1 MARLA
6 HRVLLLALAALALT
20 AVPAEAKETW
30 FGTVEWTLHRS
41 EVNHG
46 FCRGDPAD
54 CVETTDIDGSVRLTP
69 GGGSRLQV
77 RYHHTAGPGLDVGG
91 CNDVSLSLDA
101 PLDDESKLDVLTHER
116 TLDPAAGE
124 SDVDALFHGHFPP
137 GACDE
142 GSSIGIELVTTFR
155 STGTRIRRTDAN
167 DERCVHPEGWFGA
180 AGLDWTCTTSVDLFR
195 ISKASAGDDNLR
207 GTRRSERLC
216 GLAGDDTLVGLG
228 GRDRLFGDACGR
240 RRSRGNDYL
249 DGGAG
254 DDTLVGGR
262 GKDQLIGAAGADR
275 IRPGPGPDYVL
286 AMSGNDVILARDGRH
301 DFVDCGRGRD
311 VVVAD
316 AADELLRCER
326 RR

>member
-1 MARLA
+1 
-6 HRVLLLALAALALT
+6 
-20 AVPAEAKETW
+20 
-30 FGTVEWTLHRS
+30 
-41 EVNHG
+41 
-46 FCRGDPAD
+46 
-54 CVETTDIDGSVRLTP
+54 VRLTRD
-69 GGGSRLQV
+69 GGSRLQA
-77 RYHHTAGPGLDVGG
+77 RYRYSAGPGLDVGG

-101 PLDDESKLDVLTHER
+101 PLDDQSKLDVLTYER
-116 TLDPAAGE
+116 TLDPAGSSDE
-124 SDVDALFHGHFPP
+124 SDVDALFHGFFPS
-137 GACDE
+137 GTCNE
-142 GSSIGIELVTTFR
+142 GGSSFEIAMLTTLR
-155 STGTRIRRTDAN
+155 STGTRIRTTATN
-167 DERCVHPEGWFGA
+167 GERCARPPDWFGA
-180 AGLDWTCTTSVDLFR
+180 AGLDYTCMTSVDLFR
-195 ISKASAGDDNLR
+195 ISKASAGDDSLR